1 MKGSCWYRSDCAD
14 QRLFVMKIF
23 DNNLAR
29 RQVRAFGLAPHDAA
43 EEYFKLALD
52 GGVWVSHALHIE
64 DRVRKLR

>member
-1 MKGSCWYRSDCAD
+1 LA
-14 QRLFVMKIF
+14 
-23 DNNLAR
+23 NLAR

-52 GGVWVSHALHIE
+52 SGVWVSHALHIE